1 MKTTEYME
9 SGAAHAINGTSDKL
23 DAAST
28 QDTKNTY
35 VT

>member
-1 MKTTEYME
+1 MKTTEYTE

-23 DAAST
+23 DASST
-28 QDTKNTY
+28 QDTKDIY